1 MREIRAET
9 DASPY
14 PVILTGD
21 FNDTPASFAYRRV
34 THGLRDAFVEKGS
47 GTSGTYDRLFN
58 MFRIDYILVSEGV
71 EVLHYYTFDN
81 VYSDHM
87 PVAAGLEL
95 AAE

>member
-1 MREIRAET
+1 
-9 DASPY
+9 
-14 PVILTGD
+14 
-21 FNDTPASFAYRRV
+21 
-34 THGLRDAFVEKGS
+34 
-47 GTSGTYDRLFN
+47 